1 MKINIWIPRENVF
14 SLNAWLKTPL
24 SDSEVRI
31 ISFYHSKHDKRMD
44 LVQVSIS
51 IDEYQKIIDSNEAVQ
66 SNIAEQV
73 GWITNTTIDNYDESQ
88 LQMLFRD

>member
-14 SLNAWLKTPL
+14 SLNAWLKTP
-24 SDSEVRI
+24 
-31 ISFYHSKHDKRMD
+31 
-44 LVQVSIS
+44 
-51 IDEYQKIIDSNEAVQ
+51 
-66 SNIAEQV
+66 NIAEQV